1 MTIKLENHP
10 IIHRFLSQF
19 EFEKRE
25 SAIQS
30 LVLIGIDYVSNF
42 YSDVSE
48 LSSLLRR
55 ITSLIFLNF

>member
-1 MTIKLENHP
+1 MSLALENHP

-19 EFEKRE
+19 EAEKRDQ
-25 SAIQS
+25 AIQN

-48 LSSLLRR
+48 LYGLLRR
-55 ITSLIFLNF
+55 IASL